1 MADSIDPEILRQIN
15 ENLAA
20 MSEMIGRTNSTMGD
34 FAKNINSMGGAAK
47 QYTDATNSH
56 TTAQKNATPVAKALA
71 DAEKEA
77 QQEIDD
83 FNKSLKAAGGS
94 AVMALGSFGDALLSG
109 QKGFAKYNSAIGS
122 AGDAALELGK
132 SFGPAGT
139 AAGALAKAFT
149 MVTQAVLK
157 QLDDQIGFR
166 DSLSK
171 SGAALG
177 QSVDK
182 LAGLGRAA
190 GYSSA
195 DLEKLVKPLQTVG
208 KNLVALGG
216 TAGEGA
222 SKFLEVANAGSDVR
236 KEFRNLGMSYEELT
250 QNQADYLAQQQLSVI
265 ALKSETIG
273 RETLKNASLEY
284 TENLVK
290 LSALTGKN
298 ADQLKQE
305 QLVNQQKFEEVLK
318 ERQENVKIAKL
329 RKEGSNKEADD
340 ILAQQQ
346 ARKALINRV
355 TAEQG
360 EAAGAAVGQMA
371 RTGTINKDTAKYAT
385 QTGMNAKDLQN
396 QIQGTRATYDAQ
408 NKLDLVNA
416 ERQGDAYG
424 KAASNKIGEATD
436 KQATALGDTIG
447 IAGEGAAK
455 NLLIGNKEGLQ
466 SGQAQAGMTAE
477 ERDAQRAKIDQ
488 DTELAKQGKDA
499 QGREDAKS
507 QAAANLQEREIKARI
522 ATDDLINKASQHL
535 TLLTVA
541 MGALTVAVV
550 GLTGVMAKQSLSK
563 MFSVA
568 GGIGGGGSGFFSKMT
583 KPLTGVTGGATEGI
597 MSAAGGVEKAASG
610 KLPTL
615 TKAAEGGAGKG
626 VGLFIKGIGEG
637 LSAVGKEAPMVLAGA
652 AAVGGSITLIGAG
665 IAGATWIIGAALPKF
680 AKGLEAFN
688 DVDGENLKQAG
699 LGMAGLGAG
708 VLALGAGA
716 ALNAMT
722 GLAKLFTGQKDP
734 LTEAAHQLL
743 TFQSY
748 NIDGA
753 KVKNNADAFVD
764 FSTAMAKGAALQAA
778 GDLAGLAGSVASGVS
793 AFFGGEK
800 ELPIAKFV
808 DFAKLDIP
816 DSKAVKDKADS
827 FVAFADAMSKYQGG
841 ADEGIGSAI
850 SNSITDFFSTELPYD
865 KFIKFANLNVKDP
878 KRVKDLSDAFVAFST
893 AMSHYKGGPNAGTLS
908 SIISG
913 SAYKFF
919 KENPPTKKFE
929 EFGKL
934 DINPEKTTKNSQAFV
949 NFANAMGSYKG
960 GPGAFTALSSL
971 VGAGLTKL
979 FGGDGPLAAFEKFAK
994 MDFGTKAESNSDAF
1008 YKYAQSMGIIS
1019 SSRSGGGGGG
1029 GAAGAA
1035 GGGGG
1040 AAGAAGGGGGG
1051 GGGAADAGG
1060 AAAGGGGGAG
1070 GANAGTGGTAG
1081 GGAGSGPAD
1090 TGGSGS
1096 SERFT
1101 NTAPGEG
1108 GGKSGRGAAAAGG
1121 SGGGDISNATFTIGK
1136 PKPAFLDVMKTAKK
1150 TGDPHPEITASQWAL
1165 ESGWGKH
1172 MSGKNNPFGQKAKKR
1187 NGQPIEPA
1195 TLRRTREVINGKDIY
1210 INDYFKDFPSLDDAI
1225 GDHVVK
1231 WTKRKTTPG
1240 SSPVEAAQAIKS
1252 AGYATDPNYVRS
1264 LSGIVA
1270 SNGIDPKA
1278 PLKAKAGGMF
1288 NGPSTGYPM
1297 ELHGSELVAP
1307 LDPQSILMKLAK
1319 EPAKPEAISNAT
1331 KDPLMGLSKAFPDLI
1346 HTMSTKLDKVI
1357 SVLENSHKTNEK
1369 ILKHTKV

>member
-122 AGDAALELGK
+122 VGDAALELGK
-132 SFGPAGT
+132 NFGIAGT

-149 MVTQAVLK
+149 MVTQAVTK

-329 RKEGSNKEADD
+329 RKEGRDKEADD
-340 ILAQQQ
+340 VLAQQQ

-360 EAAGAAVGQMA
+360 EAAGAAVGQAA
-371 RTGTINKDTAKYAT
+371 RTGTINKETAKYFT

-408 NKLDLVNA
+408 GKLDLVNA
-416 ERQGDAYG
+416 ERQGEAYG

-477 ERDAQRAKIDQ
+477 ERDAQRAKIDR

-550 GLTGVMAKQSLSK
+550 GLTAVMAKNQLTSLLEGKGLFGKS
-563 MFSVA
+563 
-568 GGIGGGGSGFFSKMT
+568 GGVLDKIT
-583 KPLTGVTGGATEGI
+583 KPLGGQGGNILKTAEGLEG
-597 MSAAGGVEKAASG
+597 AAG
-610 KLPTL
+610 
-615 TKAAEGGAGKG
+615 AAEGATGVAGAAEGAAG
-626 VGLFIKGIGEG
+626 VAGAAEG
-637 LSAVGKEAPMVLAGA
+637 AAGVAGAAEGAAGAGA
-652 AAVGGSITLIGAG
+652 AAAGGGLLAAGGLAAGGLAVGYLGNKAADKLKESGHEKAGAGVSVGSDATAGALTGAAIGSIVPGVGTAIGAG
-665 IAGATWIIGAALPKF
+665 VGGIIGAGYGLYKNWDTIGGKDDKGPKEKDIQDKTKEVDSTKAL
-680 AKGLEAFN
+680 AKQLTEFQQIDLNKEKIQNNSDSIVAFSKAMGEASAAN
-688 DVDGENLKQAG
+688 P
-699 LGMAGLGAG
+699 G
-708 VLALGAGA
+708 VLSGISDSL
-716 ALNAMT
+716 T
-722 GLAKLFTGQKDP
+722 G
-734 LTEAAHQLL
+734 
-743 TFQSY
+743 
-748 NIDGA
+748 
-753 KVKNNADAFVD
+753 
-764 FSTAMAKGAALQAA
+764 
-778 GDLAGLAGSVASGVS
+778 
-793 AFFGGEK
+793 FFGGTKFPYTEFEK
-800 ELPIAKFV
+800 
-808 DFAKLDIP
+808 
-816 DSKAVKDKADS
+816 
-827 FVAFADAMSKYQGG
+827 
-841 ADEGIGSAI
+841 
-850 SNSITDFFSTELPYD
+850 FS
-865 KFIKFANLNVKDP
+865 NLNVKDP

-908 SIISG
+908 SIISS

-919 KENPPTKKFE
+919 KEDPPTKKFE

-979 FGGDGPLAAFEKFAK
+979 FGGDGPVAAFEKFAK

-1008 YKYAQSMGIIS
+1008 YKYAQSMGILS
-1019 SSRSGGGGGG
+1019 SSGSGGGGGG

-1040 AAGAAGGGGGG
+1040 GGV

-1108 GGKSGRGAAAAGG
+1108 GGRSGRGAAAAGG
-1121 SGGGDISNATFTIGK
+1121 SGGGDISNAMFTIGK
-1136 PKPAFLDVMKTAKK
+1136 PKPAFLDVMKTAKN

-1210 INDYFKDFPSLDDAI
+1210 INDYFKDFPSIDDAI

-1270 SNGIDPKA
+1270 SNGIDPKT